1 VEKYF
6 FVGVVSHAGGLEYNA
21 VGQRADFTDEYFR
34 DVIVGGAS
42 FLPENDF
49 NEIFSDFSTE
59 LLLTYGDPYFFG
71 TPSQDY
77 LDRVEKCR
85 ERVRQIREQFQA

>member
-1 VEKYF
+1 VEKYI

-34 DVIVGGAS
+34 DAVVGGAA
-42 FLPENDF
+42 FLPEEDF
-49 NEIFSDFSTE
+49 DEIFGDFPKE

-77 LDRVEKCR
+77 LERVARCR
-85 ERVRQIREQFQA
+85 DKVRQIREQFQP